1 MKTII
6 TVLPTVILVV
16 TGQMIT
22 KWRIEKLSSSFE
34 QGISQFERIKLYI
47 TDPYIVSAY
56 GLALLSSVS
65 WMMVVERFDISIAYP
80 IYIALSMGI
89 VILGGVFLF
98 REPLE
103 AGRIVALVVILIG
116 VSIGARY
123 S

>member
-1 MKTII
+1 MRTII
-6 TVLPTVILVV
+6 TVLPTVLLVV

-22 KWRIEKLSSSFE
+22 KWRIEKISSSLE
-34 QGISQFERIKLYI
+34 QTLTQFERIKLYI

-89 VILGGVFLF
+89 VILGGIFLF
-98 REPLE
+98 KEPLE
-103 AGRIVALVVILIG
+103 LGRVVALIVILIG